1 MSFPVTPTVA
11 TGKTPSPSD
20 DAIDDSLDGVAPLLL
35 EGVPSGEH
43 EDFKAAL
50 IALFKHL
57 GVKTLSDLRFFTG
70 SEVVDIID
78 TSTKSPLSPPLA
90 KMKLSLLLDFLHADN
105 PFDEG
110 TTWVEIRHF
119 KNNLG
124 NQKNNISSFS
134 GSDGASAT
142 VATSTSKYQLEKKTI
157 PKLPKF
163 SGSPSEWYNY
173 SEGVI
178 NILGQAGL
186 GRFLDEMAHVSGN
199 VEVAESVFYAV
210 TASLTE
216 GTAHYHAQNLI
227 EQKTL
232 NPFLL
237 WKTLDAYFDT
247 DLNRSNIVLYEIQ
260 KMLDLRLDEG
270 SAPDKFIS
278 DFQQCLIRLRKGNTS
293 VASDKDFLRALLL
306 VAIQDPAYD
315 TVRDDILKNPN
326 KDAQHFFTLIRQR
339 EAALDMKDGPR
350 NLTGDHYRFCS
361 SFAF

>member
-11 TGKTPSPSD
+11 TGKTPSPSN

-124 NQKNNISSFS
+124 NQ
-134 GSDGASAT
+134 
-142 VATSTSKYQLEKKTI
+142 
-157 PKLPKF
+157 
-163 SGSPSEWYNY
+163 
-173 SEGVI
+173 
-178 NILGQAGL
+178 
-186 GRFLDEMAHVSGN
+186 
-199 VEVAESVFYAV
+199 
-210 TASLTE
+210 
-216 GTAHYHAQNLI
+216 
-227 EQKTL
+227 
-232 NPFLL
+232 
-237 WKTLDAYFDT
+237 
-247 DLNRSNIVLYEIQ
+247 
-260 KMLDLRLDEG
+260 
-270 SAPDKFIS
+270 
-278 DFQQCLIRLRKGNTS
+278 
-293 VASDKDFLRALLL
+293 
-306 VAIQDPAYD
+306 
-315 TVRDDILKNPN
+315 
-326 KDAQHFFTLIRQR
+326 
-339 EAALDMKDGPR
+339 
-350 NLTGDHYRFCS
+350 
-361 SFAF
+361 